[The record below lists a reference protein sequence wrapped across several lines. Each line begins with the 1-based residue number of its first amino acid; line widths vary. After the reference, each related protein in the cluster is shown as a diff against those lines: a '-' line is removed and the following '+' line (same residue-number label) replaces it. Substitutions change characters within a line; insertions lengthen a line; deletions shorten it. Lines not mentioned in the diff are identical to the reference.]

1 MIGSLFAL
9 LTAICFALNDII
21 IRRAVLKVDDASFG
35 TLLSV
40 PMAVPLFFLI
50 LAFTGQLESIVLFS
64 WQSYVWL
71 SLAGIFFFVV
81 GRSLSYKCIQLV
93 GANITSLLRR
103 TNILVA
109 VAIGIGLLREPL
121 SGQFAIGI
129 LFIIMGITLAGLSP
143 QLLQNSYGRF
153 SKIPARTFALGLGS
167 GVAWGLAPI
176 FVKLGLAGSESPIA
190 GAFISFSAATAIL
203 SISLV
208 NKKRRTAIIQMKARV
223 AGLFLFAGLLS
234 CMANLFRYTAL
245 HLAPASVVIPL
256 VAISPVFLLFF
267 SYLFNRK
274 LEIFSKPVIIGTVT
288 VVIGTILL
296 I

>member
-1 MIGSLFAL
+1 MIGSLCAL
-9 LTAICFALNDII
+9 LTAIFFALNDII
-21 IRRAVLKVDDASFG
+21 IRRAVLKVDDAGFG

-40 PMAVPLFFLI
+40 PLGVPLFFLI
-50 LAFTGQLESIVLFS
+50 LAFTSQLGSIFRFS
-64 WQSYVWL
+64 SQSYVWL

-109 VAIGIGLLREPL
+109 VAIGIGLLHEPL
-121 SGQFAIGI
+121 SGQFVIGI
-129 LFIIMGITLAGLSP
+129 LFIIVGITLAGLSP
-143 QLLQNSYGRF
+143 QLLQNPYDRVL
-153 SKIPARTFALGLGS
+153 KIPVKAYALGLGS

-176 FVKLGLAGSESPIA
+176 FAKLGLAGSESPIA

-203 SISLV
+203 SISLA
-208 NKKRRTAIIQMKARV
+208 NKKRRIAIIQMKARA
-223 AGLFLFAGLLS
+223 AGLFLLAGLLS
-234 CMANLFRYTAL
+234 CMANLLRYVAL
-245 HLAPASVVIPL
+245 NLVPASVVTPL
-256 VAISPVFLLFF
+256 VAISPVFLLVF

-274 LEIFSKPVIIGTVT
+274 LEVFSKPVIVGTVT

>member
-1 MIGSLFAL
+1 
-9 LTAICFALNDII
+9 LNDIT
-21 IRRAVLKVDDASFG
+21 IRRAVLKVDDAGFG

-40 PMAVPLFFLI
+40 PLAVPLFFLF
-50 LAFTGQLESIVLFS
+50 LTFTGQLGSILDFS

-81 GRSLSYKCIQLV
+81 GRSLSYKSIQLV
-93 GANITSLLRR
+93 GANITALFRR

-109 VAIGIGLLREPL
+109 VAIGIVLLHEPL

-129 LFIIMGITLAGLSP
+129 FLIIVGITLTGLSP
-143 QLLQNSYGRF
+143 QLLQNPHGGF
-153 SKIPARTFALGLGS
+153 SKIPVRAFVLGLGS

-176 FVKLGLAGSESPIA
+176 FVKLGLRESGSPVA

-203 SISLV
+203 SISLF
-208 NKKRRTAIIQMKARV
+208 NRKTRTAVIQMKAGA

-234 CMANLFRYTAL
+234 CAANLLRYAAL
-245 HLAPASVVIPL
+245 NLAPASVVTPL
-256 VAISPVFLLFF
+256 VAISPVFLLAF

-274 LEIFSKPVIIGTVT
+274 LEIFSKPVIIGTGT